1 MTQTPDAYVLELRDV
16 SYRYDRHGPWAL
28 DGISLQLRRGVVL
41 GVVGPNGSG
50 KTTLFRLILG
60 LMAPRQGQVA
70 VAGGPAR
77 TFRTTRGIGYV
88 PEQVRLPPAV
98 RVRKLA
104 RLAGSLAGLSK
115 AELNEASERLLVELG
130 LEAKVDARV
139 GTLSHGYRQRVG
151 LLIALLGD
159 PELLMLDEPANGLD
173 PESNGMLRSVLRRLK
188 RQGRTLIVSSHNLLE
203 LERVYDEVLV
213 LSGGRRLGSISK
225 ADLTRKS
232 DVWVVQMGSAPLRS
246 AELASLCGELDGVL
260 LAVDEAAF
268 TDNDRAHTF
277 ANRIEASGG
286 TVDSIEL
293 RPFDLEYL
301 FHSLMGRKRGEGE

>member
-1 MTQTPDAYVLELRDV
+1 MIQRSDACLLELRDV
-16 SYRYDRHGPWAL
+16 SYRYDRYGPWAL
-28 DGISLQLRRGVVL
+28 DGISFRVGRGVVL
-41 GVVGPNGSG
+41 GIVGPNGSG

-60 LMAPRQGQVA
+60 FMAPRQGQVRI
-70 VAGGPAR
+70 GGWPAR
-77 TFRTTRGIGYV
+77 GFRTKRGIGYV
-88 PEQVRLPPAV
+88 PEQVRLPPTV

-104 RLAGSLAGLSK
+104 GLAGSLAGLSK
-115 AELNEASERLLVELG
+115 AEFNEASERLLSELG
-130 LEAKVDARV
+130 LEAKADARV

-151 LLIALLGD
+151 LLIALMGD

-173 PESNGMLRSVLRRLK
+173 PGSNGMLRSVLRGLK

-225 ADLTRKS
+225 AELTRKS
-232 DVWVVQMGSAPLRS
+232 DVWVVQLRAAS
-246 AELASLCGELDGVL
+246 MRAAELAAVCGELDGVL

-268 TDNDRAHTF
+268 TDQDCAHSFADRIA
-277 ANRIEASGG
+277 AAGG
-286 TVDSIEL
+286 SVESIEP

-301 FHSLMGRKRGEGE
+301 FHSLMGWKRAEDE

>member
-1 MTQTPDAYVLELRDV
+1 MIQRTDAVLELRDV
-16 SYRYDRHGPWAL
+16 SYRYDRYGPSAL
-28 DGISLQLRRGVVL
+28 DGISFKVGRGVVL
-41 GVVGPNGSG
+41 GIVGPNGSG

-60 LMAPRQGQVA
+60 FMAPRQGQVTIG
-70 VAGGPAR
+70 GGPAR
-77 TFRTTRGIGYV
+77 AFRTKRGIGYV

-115 AELNEASERLLVELG
+115 AEFSEASERLLTELG
-130 LEAKVDARV
+130 LEAKVDASV

-188 RQGRTLIVSSHNLLE
+188 RQGRTLIISSHNLLE

-225 ADLTRKS
+225 AELTRKS
-232 DVWVVQMGSAPLRS
+232 DVWVVQLRS
-246 AELASLCGELDGVL
+246 AALRAAELAGLCGELDGVL

-268 TDNDRAHTF
+268 TDKDRAHSF
-277 ANRIEASGG
+277 ADRIAAAGG
-286 TVDSIEL
+286 SVESIEP

-301 FHSLMGRKRGEGE
+301 FHSLMDWKRAEDE